1 MLAKAVFWHFDG
13 VVNDS
18 AEIIDA
24 LAFIRAIQFVSWNGF
39 QLVNFV
45 RDCR

>member
-1 MLAKAVFWHFDG
+1 MLAKAVFLHFDG

-24 LAFIRAIQFVSWNGF
+24 LAFIPAIRFVSWNGF
-39 QLVNFV
+39 QLVNFLG
-45 RDCR
+45 DC